1 MVSRQQIETLES
13 RLESAM
19 YQIGR
24 ARKYLFELVDKHSLD
39 RDNPLWIQ
47 QPYDSEG
54 TKFFDVTPQE
64 ADAFDAMSEIDRT
77 AWFEL
82 QLGKLDVERQQQLAE
97 LPNDV
102 RAASPLKRIGRPGL
116 FNNAQVGKQIVPTRI
131 NWFDCRPAWFPRRLR
146 GRGISGHSRYRIGR
160 DR

>member
-1 MVSRQQIETLES
+1 MASRQQIETLES

-24 ARKYLFELVDKHSLD
+24 ARKYLYELVEKHSLD

-82 QLGKLDVERQQQLAE
+82 QLSKLDVERQQQLAE

-102 RAASPLKRIGRPGL
+102 RAALIHLKELEGLDYSITRKLANKLYQRGLIGL
-116 FNNAQVGKQIVPTRI
+116 IA
-131 NWFDCRPAWFPRRLR
+131 DRL
-146 GRGISGHSRYRIGR
+146 GFQEDSDVEEYLDIP
-160 DR
+160 DTE

>member
-24 ARKYLFELVDKHSLD
+24 ARKYLFELVDKHNLD
-39 RDNPLWIQ
+39 RDNPLWTQ

-82 QLGKLDVERQQQLAE
+82 QLGKLDVERQQQLTE

-102 RAASPLKRIGRPGL
+102 RAALIHLKELEGLDYSITRKLANKLYQRGLIGL
-116 FNNAQVGKQIVPTRI
+116 IA
-131 NWFDCRPAWFPRRLR
+131 DRL
-146 GRGISGHSRYRIGR
+146 GFQEDSDVEEYLDIP
-160 DR
+160 DTE